1 MGRPSKYT
9 PELIE
14 AICERLSKGEPLAAI
29 CRDEGMPHVSTL
41 WRWAEEDSEQGRD
54 ISQRVARARDDGFES
69 IAVDCLQIIDSEP
82 SIVPSTGAKD
92 SADVSWK
99 KARAETRLKL
109 LACWNPKRY
118 GNKVDVTSGGDKLP
132 QVTVNVPPL
141 PDGGP
146 EQ

>member
-1 MGRPSKYT
+1 
-9 PELIE
+9 
-14 AICERLSKGEPLAAI
+14 
-29 CRDEGMPHVSTL
+29 MPHVSTL